1 MKITTEEEYEK
12 ALHKL
17 RALWDAEPGTDEE
30 DELIVLSDAIEAY
43 EEIHYPIDEEDIEE
57 YVQKL
62 HRLNEADDD

>member
-17 RALWDAEPGTDEE
+17 LALMDAEPGTDEE
-30 DELIVLSDAIEAY
+30 DELVVLSDAIEAY